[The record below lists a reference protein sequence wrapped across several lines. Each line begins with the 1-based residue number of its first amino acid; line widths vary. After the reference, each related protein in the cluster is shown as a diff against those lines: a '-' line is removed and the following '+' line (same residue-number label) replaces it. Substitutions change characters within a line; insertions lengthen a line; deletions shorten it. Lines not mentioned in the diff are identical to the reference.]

1 MVHKGGPMPISHSP
15 PALQFDSVISE
26 MRDWA
31 MCPLTRHQLPLPP
44 DLQFDSVIS
53 EKREWVGKGEDGF
66 PVLEG
71 KVDEVD
77 GKNLEIWCVH
87 RERIWRGGAERGS
100 GLGGR

>member
-1 MVHKGGPMPISHSP
+1 MPISHSP

-77 GKNLEIWCVH
+77 GKNIEIWCVH